1 MIYLA
6 SKSPRRSQILLEA
19 DISFKILVPSVD
31 EVFNP
36 KESVH
41 KNAKRLSL
49 LKANATLSMIQK
61 MKLEFMPILCAD
73 TIVAVDGVMLGKPA
87 DKTEAKAMLNLL
99 SNNMHAVITGVTV
112 IDQQGVSHSISVETN
127 LYFKNLSES
136 EIEEYINTDEPYDK
150 AGGISSQG
158 GAKEFIT
165 KIDGS
170 YSNVLGLPIEESL
183 DLLKKIEAI

>member
-6 SKSPRRSQILLEA
+6 SKSPRRSQILMEA
-19 DISFKILVPSVD
+19 GISFKILVPSVD
-31 EVFNP
+31 EVFNQ

-41 KNAKRLSL
+41 VNAKRLSL
-49 LKANATLSMIQK
+49 LKADATLSMIRK
-61 MKLEFMPILCAD
+61 MNLEMMPILSAD

-99 SNNMHAVITGVTV
+99 SNNMHAVVTGVTV

-158 GAKEFIT
+158 GAKAFIT

>member
-6 SKSPRRSQILLEA
+6 SKSPRRSQILSEA
-19 DISFKILVPSVD
+19 GISFKILVPSVD

-36 KESVH
+36 EESVH
-41 KNAKRLSL
+41 KNAKRISL
-49 LKANATLSMIQK
+49 QKAQATLSMIRE
-61 MKLEFMPILCAD
+61 MKLEIMPILCAD
-73 TIVAVDGVMLGKPA
+73 TIVAVDDLMLGKPA
-87 DKTEAKAMLNLL
+87 DKAEAKSMLSLL
-99 SNNMHAVITGVTV
+99 SNNMHSVVTGVTV
-112 IDQQGVSHSISVETN
+112 IDQQGDIHSLSVETN

-158 GAKEFIT
+158 GAKAFIT

-183 DLLKKIEAI
+183 DLLKKIEII

>member
-36 KESVH
+36 KESAH

-49 LKANATLSMIQK
+49 LKAHATLSMIREMQ
-61 MKLEFMPILCAD
+61 LEMMPILCAD

-87 DKTEAKAMLNLL
+87 DKAQAKTMLSLL
-99 SNNMHAVITGVTV
+99 SNNMHSVVTGVTV
-112 IDQQGVSHSISVETN
+112 IDQQGCSHSISVETN

-136 EIEEYINTDEPYDK
+136 EIEKYINTDEPYDK

-158 GAKEFIT
+158 GAKAFIT

>member
-1 MIYLA
+1 M
-6 SKSPRRSQILLEA
+6 EA
-19 DISFKILVPSVD
+19 GISFKILVPSVD

-99 SNNMHAVITGVTV
+99 SNNMHAVVTGVTV

-158 GAKEFIT
+158 GAKAFIT

>member
-6 SKSPRRSQILLEA
+6 SKSPRRSQILMEA
-19 DISFKILVPSVD
+19 GISFKILVPSVD
-31 EVFNP
+31 EVFNQ

-41 KNAKRLSL
+41 VNAKRLSL
-49 LKANATLSMIQK
+49 LKADATLSMIRK
-61 MKLEFMPILCAD
+61 MNLEMMPILSAD

-99 SNNMHAVITGVTV
+99 SNNMHAVVTGVTV

-158 GAKEFIT
+158 GAKAFIT
-165 KIDGS
+165 EIDGS

-183 DLLKKIEAI
+183 DLLKKIKAI

>member
-36 KESVH
+36 KESAH

-49 LKANATLSMIQK
+49 LKANATLRMIQK

-99 SNNMHAVITGVTV
+99 SNNMHAVVTGVTV

>member
-6 SKSPRRSQILLEA
+6 SKSPRRSQILMEA
-19 DISFKILVPSVD
+19 GISFKILVPSVD
-31 EVFNP
+31 EVFNQ

-41 KNAKRLSL
+41 VNAKRLSL
-49 LKANATLSMIQK
+49 LKADATLSMIRK
-61 MKLEFMPILCAD
+61 MNLEMMPILSAD

-99 SNNMHAVITGVTV
+99 SNNMHAVVTGVTV

>member
-31 EVFNP
+31 EVFNT

-41 KNAKRLSL
+41 KNAKKLSL

-99 SNNMHAVITGVTV
+99 SNNMHAVVTGVTV

-158 GAKEFIT
+158 GAKAFIT

>member
-1 MIYLA
+1 M
-6 SKSPRRSQILLEA
+6 EA
-19 DISFKILVPSVD
+19 GISFKILMPSVD
-31 EVFNP
+31 EVFNQ

-49 LKANATLSMIQK
+49 LKANATLRMIQE
-61 MKLEFMPILCAD
+61 MQLEMMPILCAD

-87 DKTEAKAMLNLL
+87 DKAEAKAMLNLL
-99 SNNMHAVITGVTV
+99 SNNMHAVVTGVTV
-112 IDQQGVSHSISVETN
+112 IDQQGGSHSISVETN
-127 LYFKNLSES
+127 LYFKNLSDS

>member
-1 MIYLA
+1 M
-6 SKSPRRSQILLEA
+6 EA
-19 DISFKILVPSVD
+19 GISFKILVPSVD
-31 EVFNP
+31 EVFDP

-41 KNAKRLSL
+41 VNAKRLSL
-49 LKANATLSMIQK
+49 LKANATLSMIRK
-61 MKLEFMPILCAD
+61 MNLEMMPILSAD

-87 DKTEAKAMLNLL
+87 DKAEAKTMLSLL
-99 SNNMHAVITGVTV
+99 SNNMHAVVTGVTV
-112 IDQQGVSHSISVETN
+112 IDQQGGSHSISVETN
-127 LYFKNLSES
+127 LYFRNLSES